1 MSCIKLFYFYGIVF
15 CLLTEKVLNPK
26 TKFQLSENISMD
38 VDIQK
43 EYARQRDHLERS
55 VASFR
60 KKLTKDSQIH
70 RADNVRIMQVRVT

>member
-1 MSCIKLFYFYGIVF
+1 
-15 CLLTEKVLNPK
+15 
-26 TKFQLSENISMD
+26 MD

-60 KKLTKDSQIH
+60 KKLTKDQQIH
-70 RADNVRIMQVRVT
+70 RADSVRIMQVRSFMKLL